1 MPRKKKRRQ
10 VQQLPP
16 ASLFKPAGV
25 PARGLGSA
33 VLSLDEYE
41 ALRLADYE
49 GLKQEDVAERLGV
62 SRPTVSRIL
71 ASARRTVATAFVEGR
86 TLVIEG
92 GSVQFGATPG
102 GRGKARGRSG
112 RRRRGRGGQQRR

>member
-1 MPRKKKRRQ
+1 MPRNKKRRR
-10 VQQLPP
+10 VQKRPP

-25 PARGLGSA
+25 PARNLERA

-71 ASARRTVATAFVEGR
+71 AGARRTVATAFVEGR